1 MSFYM
6 IHMMSVGVIQGIQLG
21 LKMDGT
27 RSACDLYVPESATP
41 PLFQTDS
48 SGVEWDLVGGE
59 TVSFDSVYVADNT
72 TDTADSINLA
82 LAAGYHVVMAPGI
95 FQLDSPLQ
103 IVYDNQV
110 ILGVGLATL
119 VSANGNAV
127 VEVADVDGAR
137 VAGLLLEAGPYE
149 TEVLLQWGTGS
160 GYGGDSSNPGVMSD
174 IFARVGGPETYEVYA
189 ETMVKVTQGNVIG
202 DNMWLWRA
210 DHDVEGL
217 VTNSSNPVKHGLV
230 VDADDVTMYGIAVE
244 HTLNDLVQWNG
255 NNGETHF
262 FQAELPYDVTQA
274 NWGDMGYVG
283 YRVNDTVTEHKGY
296 GVGVYHFFRDDAVT
310 TETGISTPAALE
322 SSFVAPFGV
331 FLNGLG
337 TVDHIINEEGD
348 ATSPTEPTSD
358 AGAHVVWVC

>member
-1 MSFYM
+1 MS
-6 IHMMSVGVIQGIQLG
+6 
-21 LKMDGT
+21 
-27 RSACDLYVPESATP
+27 
-41 PLFQTDS
+41 LFKTDS

-59 TVSFDSVYVADNT
+59 TVGFDSVYVADNT

-110 ILGVGLATL
+110 ILGLGLATL

-137 VAGLLLEAGPYE
+137 VAGLLLEAGPYA

-160 GYGGDSSNPGVMSD
+160 GYGGDASNPGVMSD

-210 DHDVEGL
+210 DHDVQGL
-217 VTNSSNPVKHGLV
+217 VTDSANPSKHGLV
-230 VDADDVTMYGIAVE
+230 VDADDVTMYGLAVE

-274 NWGDMGYVG
+274 NWGDMNYVG

-296 GVGVYHFFRDDAVT
+296 GVGVYHYFRDEAVT
-310 TETGISTPAALE
+310 IERGIAVPAALE

-337 TVDHIINEEGD
+337 TMDHILNEQGD
-348 ATSPTEPTSD
+348 TTSPTEPTSD
-358 AGAHVVWVC
+358 AGAHVEWVC